1 MEISGSKP
9 QYKKCSEQFHEGPMA
24 KRYVFPCI
32 GVLIFLSSF
41 AAWLAARD
49 SDQDNGGGS
58 VIRVVVSMV
67 QLNVAVT
74 DEKGNYVTTLRP
86 SDFDISEDGIS
97 QKVATF
103 EEGNEGPQNVL
114 DAAQDSS
121 PSKENGSA
129 AAPEHRRMDPA
140 GGIVPK
146 DSLEGIASTVS
157 GSNVFILFDT
167 SNYMFRGRG
176 FVFAQ
181 DSIAEFVRSLDHP
194 YQVAFY
200 SYSRDFYRA
209 ASLTTDRSQVLRGV
223 RETVN
228 GDDSALY
235 NALLMTLK
243 DAAQYSGRKVV
254 VVFSNGPDNSS
265 MVSPEDVDELAQSEG
280 VPIYMV
286 STREAKLDAASSA
299 VFARMTASTGGEAY
313 FAKSWKDQRDAF
325 SSIREDLAHLYF
337 MSYYPQPNPNRGWRA
352 ITVKL
357 TNPKFKKYRIRT
369 RSGYRP
375 IPARASLDT
384 AGATQ

>member
-1 MEISGSKP
+1 
-9 QYKKCSEQFHEGPMA
+9 MA
-24 KRYVFPCI
+24 KRYVIPCV
-32 GVLIFLSSF
+32 GVLILISGF
-41 AAWLAARD
+41 AVWLAARD
-49 SDQDNGGGS
+49 NDQDNGGN

-74 DEKGNYVTTLRP
+74 DTKGNYVTTLRP

-121 PSKENGSA
+121 PSANSGSDPA
-129 AAPEHRRMDPA
+129 DAHRRPEPA
-140 GGIVPK
+140 RGGTQTASI
-146 DSLEGIASTVS
+146 EGIASAVS

-286 STREAKLDAASSA
+286 STREAKLDAASAA
-299 VFARMTASTGGEAY
+299 VFSRMTASTGGEAY

-357 TNPKFKKYRIRT
+357 TNPKYKKYRIRT

-375 IPARASLDT
+375 IPARASLD
-384 AGATQ
+384 ADAPVQ

>member
-1 MEISGSKP
+1 
-9 QYKKCSEQFHEGPMA
+9 MA
-24 KRYVFPCI
+24 KRYVFAGM

-41 AAWLAARD
+41 AVWLVARD
-49 SDQDNGGGS
+49 RDQDNGGS

-74 DEKGNYVTTLRP
+74 DAKGNYVTTLRP
-86 SDFDISEDGIS
+86 SDFELTEDGIS

-121 PSKENGSA
+121 LPKEPGGDSA
-129 AAPEHRRMDPA
+129 AEHRRNDPPR
-140 GGIVPK
+140 GGAQTG
-146 DSLEGIASTVS
+146 SLEGIASAVS

-181 DSIAEFVRSLDHP
+181 DSIAEFVRTLDHP

-280 VPIYMV
+280 VPIYMI
-286 STREAKLDAASSA
+286 STREAKLDAASAA
-299 VFARMTASTGGEAY
+299 VFTRMTATTGGEAY

-325 SSIREDLAHLYF
+325 TSIREDLAHLYF
-337 MSYYPQPNPNRGWRA
+337 MSYYPQPNPNRGWRT

-375 IPARASLDT
+375 IPARVNVDVAEP
-384 AGATQ
+384 GQ

>member
-1 MEISGSKP
+1 
-9 QYKKCSEQFHEGPMA
+9 MA
-24 KRYVFPCI
+24 KRYFFAGM
-32 GVLIFLSSF
+32 GVLVLLSSF
-41 AAWLAARD
+41 AVWLVA
-49 SDQDNGGGS
+49 QDRAQDPGGN

-74 DEKGNYVTTLRP
+74 DTKGNYVTTLRP
-86 SDFDISEDGIS
+86 SDFEVTEDGIP

-103 EEGNEGPQNVL
+103 EEGNEGQLNL
-114 DAAQDSS
+114 LEAADDPAS
-121 PSKENGSA
+121 PKAPAGNSA
-129 AAPEHRRMDPA
+129 AHRRDDSP
-140 GGIVPK
+140 GGGTQSNSI
-146 DSLEGIASTVS
+146 EGVAAAVS

-181 DSIAEFVRSLDHP
+181 DSIAEFVRTLDHP

-209 ASLTTDRSQVLRGV
+209 ASLTSDRSQVLRGV

-243 DAAQYSGRKVV
+243 DAAQYTGRKVV

-280 VPIYMV
+280 VPIYMI
-286 STREAKLDAASSA
+286 STREAKLDPASAA

-325 SSIREDLAHLYF
+325 TAIRDDLAHLYF
-337 MSYYPQPNPNRGWRA
+337 MSYYPQPNPNRGWRT

-357 TNPKFKKYRIRT
+357 TNPKYKKYRIRT

-375 IPARASLDT
+375 LPART
-384 AGATQ
+384 TMEVGEPGQ

>member
-1 MEISGSKP
+1 
-9 QYKKCSEQFHEGPMA
+9 MA
-24 KRYVFPCI
+24 KRYGFVILIILTFLSI
-32 GVLIFLSSF
+32 GVV
-41 AAWLAARD
+41 WLCAK
-49 SDQDNGGGS
+49 DQDQDQNQNSNGEGS

-86 SDFDISEDGIS
+86 SDFTVTEDSIP
-97 QKVATF
+97 QKMASF
-103 EEGNEGPQNVL
+103 EEGNAAPQTILDTTQNSNQPAAPGNAAAGDPQPNGVVRGGNQSDSL
-114 DAAQDSS
+114 DA
-121 PSKENGSA
+121 
-129 AAPEHRRMDPA
+129 
-140 GGIVPK
+140 
-146 DSLEGIASTVS
+146 IASSVS

-167 SNYMFRGRG
+167 SNYMFHGRG

-200 SYSRDFYRA
+200 SYSRNFYRA
-209 ASLTTDRSQVLRGV
+209 ASLTSDRSQVIRGV
-223 RETVN
+223 RETTN

-243 DAAQYSGRKVV
+243 DAAQHSGRKVV

-280 VPIYMV
+280 IPIYII
-286 STREAKLDAASSA
+286 STREAQLNAASAA

-352 ITVKL
+352 ISVKL
-357 TNPKFKKYRIRT
+357 ANPKYRKYRIRT

-375 IPARASLDT
+375 IPGRINTET
-384 AGATQ
+384 APPEQ

>member
-1 MEISGSKP
+1 
-9 QYKKCSEQFHEGPMA
+9 MA
-24 KRYVFPCI
+24 KRIVI
-32 GVLIFLSSF
+32 AGMGVVIFIAGF
-41 AAWLAARD
+41 AAWLAAQDRE
-49 SDQDNGGGS
+49 QDNGPGN

-86 SDFDISEDGIS
+86 SDFDISEDTLP
-97 QKVATF
+97 QKLATF
-103 EEGNEGPQNVL
+103 EEGNEGPQNL
-114 DAAQDSS
+114 LEAAQQPS
-121 PSKENGSA
+121 PSQGTDGDAEPA
-129 AAPEHRRMDPA
+129 HRPNEPLR
-140 GGIVPK
+140 GGTQTGTM
-146 DSLEGIASTVS
+146 EGIASAVS

-181 DSIAEFVRSLDHP
+181 DSIAEFVRTLDHP

-209 ASLTTDRSQVLRGV
+209 ASLTADRSQVLRGV

-280 VPIYMV
+280 VPIYMI
-286 STREAKLDAASSA
+286 STREAKLDAASAA
-299 VFARMTASTGGEAY
+299 VFTRMTASTGGEAY

-325 SSIREDLAHLYF
+325 NSIRDDLAHLYF
-337 MSYYPQPNPNRGWRA
+337 MSYYPQPNPNRGWRT

-357 TNPKFKKYRIRT
+357 TNPKYRKYRIRT

-375 IPARASLDT
+375 IPARVSTDAVTS
-384 AGATQ
+384 GQ

>member
-1 MEISGSKP
+1 MP
-9 QYKKCSEQFHEGPMA
+9 QESDEGIMA
-24 KRYVFPCI
+24 KRRVI
-32 GVLIFLSSF
+32 AGMGVLIFVAGF
-41 AAWLAARD
+41 AAWLAAQDREQD
-49 SDQDNGGGS
+49 SSAGNI
-58 VIRVVVSMV
+58 IRVVVSMV

-74 DEKGNYVTTLRP
+74 DEKGNYVTTLHP
-86 SDFDISEDGIS
+86 SDFDISEDTLP
-97 QKVATF
+97 QKLATF
-103 EEGNEGPQNVL
+103 EEGNEGPRNL
-114 DAAQDSS
+114 LEAAQD
-121 PSKENGSA
+121 PNPLRGSDGDA
-129 AAPEHRRMDPA
+129 EPGRRPA
-140 GGIVPK
+140 DLSRGGTQTGTM
-146 DSLEGIASTVS
+146 EGIASAVS

-181 DSIAEFVRSLDHP
+181 DSIAEFVRTLDHP

-209 ASLTTDRSQVLRGV
+209 ASLTSDRSQVLRGV

-280 VPIYMV
+280 VPIYMI
-286 STREAKLDAASSA
+286 STREAKLDAASAA
-299 VFARMTASTGGEAY
+299 VFTRMTASTGGEAY

-325 SSIREDLAHLYF
+325 NSIRDDLAHLYF
-337 MSYYPQPNPNRGWRA
+337 MSYYPQPNPNRGWRT

-357 TNPKFKKYRIRT
+357 TNPKYKKYRIRT

-375 IPARASLDT
+375 IPARVSMDA
-384 AGATQ
+384 ATSGQ

>member
-1 MEISGSKP
+1 MPRESD
-9 QYKKCSEQFHEGPMA
+9 EGIMA
-24 KRYVFPCI
+24 KRRVI
-32 GVLIFLSSF
+32 AGMGVLIFVAGF
-41 AAWLAARD
+41 AAWLAAQDREQD
-49 SDQDNGGGS
+49 SGPGNI
-58 VIRVVVSMV
+58 IRVVVSMV

-86 SDFDISEDGIS
+86 SDFDISEDTIP
-97 QKVATF
+97 QKLATF
-103 EEGNEGPQNVL
+103 EEGNEGPQNL
-114 DAAQDSS
+114 LEAAQDPNQPRGTDGNAEPGRR
-121 PSKENGSA
+121 PS
-129 AAPEHRRMDPA
+129 DPLR
-140 GGIVPK
+140 GGTQPGTM
-146 DSLEGIASTVS
+146 EGIASAVS

-181 DSIAEFVRSLDHP
+181 DSIAEFVRTLDHP

-209 ASLTTDRSQVLRGV
+209 ASLTADRSQVLRGV

-280 VPIYMV
+280 VPIYMI
-286 STREAKLDAASSA
+286 STREAKLDAASAA
-299 VFARMTASTGGEAY
+299 VFTRMTASTGGEAY

-325 SSIREDLAHLYF
+325 NSIREDLAHLYF
-337 MSYYPQPNPNRGWRA
+337 MSYYPQPNPNRGWRTV
-352 ITVKL
+352 TVKL
-357 TNPKFKKYRIRT
+357 TNPKYKKYRIRT

-375 IPARASLDT
+375 IPARVSTDA
-384 AGATQ
+384 ATSGQ

>member
-1 MEISGSKP
+1 
-9 QYKKCSEQFHEGPMA
+9 MA
-24 KRYVFPCI
+24 KRYTVPVA
-32 GVLIFLSSF
+32 GTLILLLSF
-41 AAWLAARD
+41 GFWLAAQDAAQD
-49 SDQDNGGGS
+49 SNGG

-74 DEKGNYVTTLRP
+74 DEKGNYVTNLHP
-86 SDFDISEDGIS
+86 SDFDISEDGIG
-97 QKVATF
+97 QKLASF
-103 EEGNEGPQNVL
+103 EEGNESPQNL
-114 DAAQDSS
+114 MQ
-121 PSKENGSA
+121 A
-129 AAPEHRRMDPA
+129 AADPKPSTPTV
-140 GGIVPK
+140 GEGFRSDSPK
-146 DSLEGIASTVS
+146 VISPDAEGIQAAVT
-157 GSNVFILFDT
+157 GANVFILFDT

-181 DSIAEFVRSLDHP
+181 DSIAEFVRTLDHP

-209 ASLTTDRSQVLRGV
+209 ASLTSDRTSVLRGV

-254 VVFSNGPDNSS
+254 VVFSNGPDNAS

-280 VPIYMV
+280 VPIYMI
-286 STREAKLDAASSA
+286 STREAKLDPQSAA
-299 VFARMTASTGGEAY
+299 VFTRMTASTGGEAY

-337 MSYYPQPNPNRGWRA
+337 MTYYPQPNPNRGWRA
-352 ITVKL
+352 ISVKL
-357 TNPKFKKYRIRT
+357 TNPKYKKYRLRT

-375 IPARASLDT
+375 LPQRAAVDAST
-384 AGATQ
+384 SGQ

>member
-1 MEISGSKP
+1 
-9 QYKKCSEQFHEGPMA
+9 MA
-24 KRYVFPCI
+24 KRYMLACL

-41 AAWLAARD
+41 GIWLAAQDRE
-49 SDQDNGGGS
+49 QDNS
-58 VIRVVVSMV
+58 SNVIRVVVSMV

-86 SDFDISEDGIS
+86 SDFDISEDTIS
-97 QKVATF
+97 QKLATF
-103 EEGNEGPQNVL
+103 EEGNEGPKNLLEASQDPNQPKEQAD
-114 DAAQDSS
+114 DAAAQ
-121 PSKENGSA
+121 
-129 AAPEHRRMDPA
+129 HRRSDPPHA
-140 GGIVPK
+140 GTQTGSI
-146 DSLEGIASTVS
+146 EGIASAVS

-181 DSIAEFVRSLDHP
+181 DSIAEFVRELDHP

-200 SYSRDFYRA
+200 SYSRDFFRA

-280 VPIYMV
+280 VPIYMI
-286 STREAKLDAASSA
+286 STREAKLDAASAA
-299 VFARMTASTGGEAY
+299 VFSRMTASTGGEAY

-337 MSYYPQPNPNRGWRA
+337 MSYYPQPNPNRGWRT
-352 ITVKL
+352 ITVRL
-357 TNPKFKKYRIRT
+357 TNPKYKKYRIRT

-375 IPARASLDT
+375 LPARVSNDV
-384 AGATQ
+384 AGSGQ

>member
-1 MEISGSKP
+1 
-9 QYKKCSEQFHEGPMA
+9 MA
-24 KRYVFPCI
+24 KRRVI
-32 GVLIFLSSF
+32 AGMGVLIFVAGF
-41 AAWLAARD
+41 AAWLAAQDREQD
-49 SDQDNGGGS
+49 SSGGNI
-58 VIRVVVSMV
+58 IRVVVSMV

-86 SDFDISEDGIS
+86 SDFDISEDTIP
-97 QKVATF
+97 QKLATF
-103 EEGNEGPQNVL
+103 EEGNEGPKNLL
-114 DAAQDSS
+114 DASQDPNAPRGKESDAES
-121 PSKENGSA
+121 VRPPSDL
-129 AAPEHRRMDPA
+129 PR
-140 GGIVPK
+140 GGTQPGTM
-146 DSLEGIASTVS
+146 EGIASAVS

-181 DSIAEFVRSLDHP
+181 DSIAEFVRTLDHP

-209 ASLTTDRSQVLRGV
+209 ASLTSDRSQVLRGV

-280 VPIYMV
+280 VPIYMI
-286 STREAKLDAASSA
+286 STREAKLDAASAA
-299 VFARMTASTGGEAY
+299 VFTRMTASTGGEAY

-325 SSIREDLAHLYF
+325 NSIREDLAHLYF
-337 MSYYPQPNPNRGWRA
+337 MSYYPQPNPNRGWRT

-357 TNPKFKKYRIRT
+357 TNPKYKKYRIRT

-375 IPARASLDT
+375 IPARVSMDT
-384 AGATQ
+384 ATSGQ

>member
-1 MEISGSKP
+1 
-9 QYKKCSEQFHEGPMA
+9 MA
-24 KRYVFPCI
+24 KRYVIPCF
-32 GVLIFLSSF
+32 GALILISGFTV
-41 AAWLAARD
+41 WLAAQD
-49 SDQDNGGGS
+49 AGAGQDNSGGS
-58 VIRVVVSMV
+58 VIRVTVSMV

-74 DEKGNYVTTLRP
+74 DPKGNYVTTLRP
-86 SDFDISEDGIS
+86 SDFDIAEDGIP
-97 QKVATF
+97 QKLATF
-103 EEGNEGPQNVL
+103 EEGNEGPQNVP
-114 DAAQDSS
+114 DASQASGAAKDSGNDADAGHKRND
-121 PSKENGSA
+121 PLHPGVQNGS
-129 AAPEHRRMDPA
+129 
-140 GGIVPK
+140 I
-146 DSLEGIASTVS
+146 EGIASAVS

-181 DSIAEFVRSLDHP
+181 DSIAEFVRELDHP

-209 ASLTTDRSQVLRGV
+209 AALTTDRTQVLRGV

-280 VPIYMV
+280 VPIYMI
-286 STREAKLDAASSA
+286 STREAKLDAASAA
-299 VFARMTASTGGEAY
+299 VFSRMTASTGGEAY

-337 MSYYPQPNPNRGWRA
+337 MSYYPQPNPNRGWR
-352 ITVKL
+352 TVSVKL
-357 TNPKFKKYRIRT
+357 ANPKYSKYRIRT

-375 IPARASLDT
+375 IPARANA
-384 AGATQ
+384 AGSGDSGSGQ

>member
-1 MEISGSKP
+1 MS
-9 QYKKCSEQFHEGPMA
+9 
-24 KRYVFPCI
+24 KRYGFAILIFLTFLSI
-32 GVLIFLSSF
+32 GVLWLS
-41 AAWLAARD
+41 AQ
-49 SDQDNGGGS
+49 DQNQNGSNGEGS
-58 VIRVVVSMV
+58 IIRVVVSMV

-86 SDFDISEDGIS
+86 SDFTVTEDNIP
-97 QKVATF
+97 QKMASF
-103 EEGNEGPQNVL
+103 EEGNAAPQTILNATQDSTSPQAPGNSSAGDSHPNGVIRGGNQSDSL
-114 DAAQDSS
+114 DA
-121 PSKENGSA
+121 
-129 AAPEHRRMDPA
+129 
-140 GGIVPK
+140 
-146 DSLEGIASTVS
+146 IASSVS

-167 SNYMFRGRG
+167 SNYMFHGRG

-200 SYSRDFYRA
+200 SYSRNFYRA
-209 ASLTTDRSQVLRGV
+209 ASLTSDRSQVIRGV
-223 RETVN
+223 RETTN

-243 DAAQYSGRKVV
+243 DAAQHTGRKVV

-280 VPIYMV
+280 IPIYII
-286 STREAKLDAASSA
+286 STREAQLNAASAA

-352 ITVKL
+352 ISVKL
-357 TNPKFKKYRIRT
+357 ANPKYRKYRIRT

-375 IPARASLDT
+375 IPARINTENVSPE
-384 AGATQ
+384 Q

>member
-1 MEISGSKP
+1 MEISGIKTQS
-9 QYKKCSEQFHEGPMA
+9 KKCAGRFREGSMA
-24 KRYVFPCI
+24 KRYVFPCV

-41 AAWLAARD
+41 AAWLVAQDR
-49 SDQDNGGGS
+49 DQDNGGS

-74 DEKGNYVTTLRP
+74 DDKGNYVTTLRP
-86 SDFDISEDGIS
+86 SDFDITEDGIP

-103 EEGNEGPQNVL
+103 EEGNEGQRNVL
-114 DAAQDSS
+114 DAAQDS
-121 PSKENGSA
+121 PLPKEPGGDA
-129 AAPEHRRMDPA
+129 AAEHRRTDPPR
-140 GGIVPK
+140 GGAQTN
-146 DSLEGIASTVS
+146 SLEGIASTVS

-286 STREAKLDAASSA
+286 STREAKLDAASAA
-299 VFARMTASTGGEAY
+299 VFSRMTASTGGEAY

-325 SSIREDLAHLYF
+325 TSIREDLAHLYF
-337 MSYYPQPNPNRGWRA
+337 MSYYPQPNPNRGWRS

-375 IPARASLDT
+375 IPARVNMNA
-384 AGATQ
+384 AAPGQ

>member
-1 MEISGSKP
+1 
-9 QYKKCSEQFHEGPMA
+9 MA
-24 KRYVFPCI
+24 KRCAFSCL
-32 GVLIFLSSF
+32 GVLIVLSSF
-41 AAWLAARD
+41 AVWLAAQEGG
-49 SDQDNGGGS
+49 QDNGGN

-74 DEKGNYVTTLRP
+74 DAKGNYVTTLRP
-86 SDFDISEDGIS
+86 SDFDITEDEIP

-114 DAAQDSS
+114 DAAQASAPPKD
-121 PSKENGSA
+121 PGSDPA
-129 AAPEHRRMDPA
+129 AEHRRSDPPR
-140 GGIVPK
+140 GGTQTGTI
-146 DSLEGIASTVS
+146 EGIASAVS

-181 DSIAEFVRSLDHP
+181 DSIAEFVRTLDHP

-280 VPIYMV
+280 VPIYMI
-286 STREAKLDAASSA
+286 STREAKLDAASAA
-299 VFARMTASTGGEAY
+299 VFTRMTASTGGV
-313 FAKSWKDQRDAF
+313 STT
-325 SSIREDLAHLYF
+325 IT
-337 MSYYPQPNPNRGWRA
+337 SYRA
-352 ITVKL
+352 VA
-357 TNPKFKKYRIRT
+357 RRT
-369 RSGYRP
+369 
-375 IPARASLDT
+375 
-384 AGATQ
+384 